1 MCGRY
6 SSSLS
11 AADLAAVFGISDSEV
26 RTEALAPSW
35 NVAPTDPV
43 YAVVERRSKDD
54 DEVRRQLRSLRW
66 GLVPSWAKDAKIG
79 ARLINARA
87 ESVADKPAFRR
98 ALAARRCLLPAD
110 GYYEWL
116 KVPGQRGGKQPFFIR
131 RRDDTPVVFAGLY
144 EIWRDPEAP
153 ADAELLWTCSVITTE
168 ASPAVQ
174 QIHDRMPVLL
184 APEAWDTWVDPA
196 YDDLEA
202 LRALLVPAP
211 AEVLEAYPVSTA
223 VSNVG
228 NQGPHLV
235 EPLPVEARSTVEDA
249 TPTLF

>member
-11 AADLAAVFGISDSEV
+11 AADLAAVFGISESDV

-43 YAVVERRSKDD
+43 YGVVERRSRD
-54 DEVRRQLRSLRW
+54 DEGVRRQLRSFRW
-66 GLVPSWAKDAKIG
+66 GLVPSWAKDVRIG

-87 ESVADKPAFRR
+87 ESVVDKPAFRR

-116 KVPGQRGGKQPFFIR
+116 KQPGQRGGKQPFFIR

-144 EIWRDPEAP
+144 EIWRDPTAP
-153 ADAELLWTCSVITTE
+153 PDGELLWTCSVITTD
-168 ASPAVQ
+168 ASPAVRE
-174 QIHDRMPVLL
+174 IHDRMPVLL
-184 APEAWDTWVDPA
+184 EREVWDAWVDPS
-196 YDDLEA
+196 YDDVEA
-202 LRALLVPAP
+202 LRALLVPTP
-211 AEVLEAYPVSTA
+211 AEVIEAYPVSLA
-223 VSNVG
+223 VSNVR

-235 EPLPVEARSTVEDA
+235 EPLAVEGSGQDA
-249 TPTLF
+249 PPTLF